1 MKSEEILVR
10 DIKQNRNGALAVLYD
25 RYAPI
30 FLSISLRYCGN
41 RQDAEDVL
49 HDGFIK
55 IIKHLH
61 SFKFS
66 SSGSFEG
73 WMKRIIVNTAL
84 NFLRDRSK
92 ENRLSDVDLYRE
104 RIPDLDDEPDPW
116 KELDDQ
122 VTKEQIMEMICDMPL
137 GYRTVFN
144 LYVFEEYS
152 HKEIAEK
159 LQVSENTS
167 KSQLLKAR
175 IFLRK
180 KINEVVV
187 NQKVGS

>member
-73 WMKRIIVNTAL
+73 WMKRIIINTAL
-84 NFLRDRSK
+84 NFLRDRNK
-92 ENRLSDVDLYRE
+92 ESRFADVNQFRDG
-104 RIPDLDDEPDPW
+104 ITDPDDEQDPW

-122 VTKEQIMEMICDMPL
+122 ITKEQIMGMICDMPL

-144 LYVFEEYS
+144 LYVFEAYS
-152 HKEIAEK
+152 HREIAEK

-167 KSQLLKAR
+167 KSQLSKAR